1 LFSRKGLHA
10 AAARSGACGYR
21 RHQRLGLPVVP
32 VAVPPLLSLRGLVVY
47 AQGVVLDT
55 VGPLFGIAALTGGVT
70 VRIGD

>member
-1 LFSRKGLHA
+1 MHA
-10 AAARSGACGYR
+10 ATGVTSASGC
-21 RHQRLGLPVVP
+21 LSFP